1 MNLNLPFLRI
11 PDALLEGLKTV
22 VFARGSK
29 PQMPRLPSFRNVVVA
44 SSSRHTI
51 RGRARNRLSEQ
62 RWLEHLVDVDM
73 AVDVAVDVDVAMAVA
88 AASGNKAYWFD
99 VWPGLHDI
107 HYFREAFGGI
117 FVNSPVG
124 LIIIALL

>member
-62 RWLEHLVDVDM
+62 RWLEHLVDVDV
-73 AVDVAVDVDVAMAVA
+73 AVDVAVDVDVDVAVA
-88 AASGNKAYWFD
+88 AASGNKAY
-99 VWPGLHDI
+99 
-107 HYFREAFGGI
+107 
-117 FVNSPVG
+117 
-124 LIIIALL
+124 